1 MSCFFSYF
9 FFSFHFFCNT
19 VNCACYWPRRPLASQ
34 SLTRFTTGER
44 KREIAPATAF
54 HQALLVSVVY
64 TVVTPVNTKEP
75 GEPARAAPA
84 GCQQHQQ
91 RLSFVGNV
99 LRSIQKSKK
108 EKKST
113 DRWVGHEGKTFA
125 RTALVEVKQN
135 HGRQSHE
142 STSWPRRGGYND
154 ITSSRSDVSVSRA
167 NQTKRD
173 RNKHNKER

>member
-1 MSCFFSYF
+1 MSCFFSFF

-108 EKKST
+108 EKKKY
-113 DRWVGHEGKTFA
+113 WQVG
-125 RTALVEVKQN
+125 R
-135 HGRQSHE
+135 
-142 STSWPRRGGYND
+142 PRRKN
-154 ITSSRSDVSVSRA
+154 ICKNSVSRSE
-167 NQTKRD
+167 TKSWPPESWVDVMAEAR
-173 RNKHNKER
+173 RIQRYHKFTVGRIRVSSQPNKTR